1 MKTAEEIYE
10 EMLETFAEKTSYN
23 ISDSSDLAVRLY
35 ASAAQISALY
45 AQIDYVKK
53 QCFPQTASGKY
64 LDYHAAMRAIE
75 RTEATKATGTIR
87 FALSAAL
94 DRDVEIPSGTV
105 CMTEAGT
112 SFATVES
119 AVIAAGSLYADAPAQ
134 ASDFGTS
141 GNVAEGTVTRM
152 TSAPAYVSACVNKLA
167 FAGGA
172 EEEDDETLR
181 SRIRGSYS
189 HLANGANAEYYRQ
202 AALNHDGV
210 AEAYVAAR
218 SRGIGTAD
226 VYITSTAGLPSE
238 ALLTEIEAELKEKR
252 EIAVDIRVLAPAT
265 KNVDVAAAITV
276 ADAANF
282 DAVKAEVESTIK
294 AFFSGKLLCSP
305 VYMAKI
311 GQLIYSVDGVE
322 NYILMS
328 PAKDA
333 AGEAAV
339 LPVLGSLTISEA

>member
-1 MKTAEEIYE
+1 MKTAEEIYKD
-10 EMLETFAEKTSYN
+10 MLETFAEKTSYN
-23 ISDSSDLAVRLY
+23 LSDSSDLAVRLY

-53 QCFPQTASGKY
+53 QCFPQTASGIY
-64 LDYHAAMRAIE
+64 LDYHAEMRAIE

-87 FALSAAL
+87 FALSSAL
-94 DRDVEIPSGTV
+94 ERDVEIPSGTV

-112 SFATVES
+112 SFATVEG
-119 AVIAAGSLYADAPAQ
+119 AVIAAGSFYADATAQ
-134 ASDFGTS
+134 AEYAGTS
-141 GNVAEGTVTRM
+141 GNVAAGTVTRM
-152 TSAPAYVSACVNKLA
+152 PSAPAYVSACVNQLA
-167 FAGGA
+167 FTGGA

-218 SRGIGTAD
+218 SRGVGTAD

-265 KNVDVAAAITV
+265 KTVNVAAAITV
-276 ADAANF
+276 AEGANF
-282 DAVKAEVESTIK
+282 DAVKAAAESNIK

-311 GQLIYSVDGVE
+311 GQLIYSIDGVE

-328 PAKDA
+328 PAEDA

-339 LPVLGSLTISEA
+339 LPVLDSLTISEA